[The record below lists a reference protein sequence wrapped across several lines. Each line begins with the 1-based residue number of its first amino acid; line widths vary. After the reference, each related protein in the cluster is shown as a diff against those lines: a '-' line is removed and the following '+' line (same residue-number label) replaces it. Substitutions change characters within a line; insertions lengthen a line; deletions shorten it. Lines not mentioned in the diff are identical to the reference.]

1 MSEDL
6 PTFERPTTAISGVR
20 PRRKLFW
27 TDATSDKLGLQN
39 FHETSDE
46 SGRAAPIAS
55 CLHTQSSMRKSTKRR
70 RNRLFLVLLA
80 CLALPAAVL
89 GLLWLITLPDVA
101 ALRTTNPA
109 TTALIDARAATG
121 GSQRDCA

>member
-1 MSEDL
+1 
-6 PTFERPTTAISGVR
+6 
-20 PRRKLFW
+20 
-27 TDATSDKLGLQN
+27 
-39 FHETSDE
+39 
-46 SGRAAPIAS
+46 
-55 CLHTQSSMRKSTKRR
+55 MRKSTKRR

-109 TTALIDARAATG
+109 TTALIDARQ
-121 GSQRDCA
+121 QRKPAGCA